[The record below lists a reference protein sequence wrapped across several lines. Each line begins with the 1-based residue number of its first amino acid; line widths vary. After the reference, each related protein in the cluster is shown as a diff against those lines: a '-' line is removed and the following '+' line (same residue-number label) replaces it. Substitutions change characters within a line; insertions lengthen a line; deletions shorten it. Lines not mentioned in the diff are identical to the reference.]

1 MLAPLSWLR
10 EFVDIPDDLESL
22 RTKMIMLGFEVA
34 SIRPQRPEW
43 AGLIVGRVVKI
54 ERHPNAERL
63 FVCEVD
69 TGSGVKTLVTGA
81 DNVFEGAL
89 VPLALPGTK
98 LPNGAVLEKA
108 VLRGVES
115 DGMLLS
121 GEELQLKADDYP
133 GADVHGILILQEGT
147 PGEPISRPLGFDD
160 TVIEFE
166 INANR
171 PDCLSIWGIARE
183 IAVALGLP
191 FKAPKLECPKGTG
204 DIASEAKVT
213 VLAPDLCDR
222 YVAGMIKSIDVK
234 PSPEWMQRRLRAAGL
249 RAINNIVDITN
260 YVMLET
266 GQPMHA
272 FDLSCVAQSHIV
284 VRRAKGGE
292 VLTTLDSKQR
302 VLSENMLVIAD
313 PEKGVGLAGVMGG
326 ENSEITPST
335 QRVLFE
341 SARFTSAGIRVTA
354 KALGLMSDAAARYAK
369 GVDPVTSEI
378 ALKRALSLVGELG
391 AGEVIN
397 GVIDVCSADIEP
409 RSILVRPEKVNG
421 RVELEVGEEELRA
434 ILERLGM
441 KTERQGD
448 RLRVWIPH
456 YRGDIEGEA
465 DISEE
470 LARVIG
476 YGAIPEKQ
484 LPGAA
489 RGGLSKSQAALERA
503 RDLCIA
509 NGANE
514 CATYPFV
521 GPELMGKLFMKHEH
535 LTPIMNPFGREQSL
549 MRDSLM
555 PGMIQTLSLNAS
567 HKQLDGRFF
576 EIGNVHMPKAL
587 PLNELP
593 DESRRLALGFLGGDF
608 FALKGALEALFDG
621 MGLAKASFSLGGA
634 EWLHPG
640 RKAEIS
646 IDGQKLGLCGELHPD
661 VAEAFDIPVR
671 TYVAEIDLD
680 MLIALPKQ
688 EKYYAPLPRYPAI
701 ERDLALVMPEGV
713 TAEAVSDL
721 IKRTAGEAL
730 ESIALF
736 DVYRGKGIEE
746 GKKSLAFSLVFRAS
760 ERTLQDAEVSAAVE
774 VVLKALKDE
783 LGAVLRA

>member
-1 MLAPLSWLR
+1 
-10 EFVDIPDDLESL
+10 
-22 RTKMIMLGFEVA
+22 MIMLGFEVA

-43 AGLIVGRVVKI
+43 EGLIVGRVTKMAK
-54 ERHPNAERL
+54 HPNAERL

-69 TGSGVKTLVTGA
+69 RGSGVKTLVTGA

-98 LPNGAVLEKA
+98 LPNGNVLEKA

-133 GADVHGILILQEGT
+133 GADVHGILILQDGT
-147 PGEPISRPLGFDD
+147 PGEPVCRPLGFAD

-191 FKAPKLECPKGTG
+191 FKEPKFECPKGTG
-204 DIASEAKVT
+204 DIAAEAKVT
-213 VLAPDLCDR
+213 VLASDLCDR

-234 PSPEWMQRRLRAAGL
+234 PSPAWMQQRLRAAGL

-272 FDLSCVAQSHIV
+272 FDLACVAQSHIV
-284 VRRAKGGE
+284 VRRANEGE
-292 VLTTLDSKQR
+292 ALTTLDSKQR
-302 VLSENMLVIAD
+302 ILSKDMLVIAD

-326 ENSEITPST
+326 ENSEITPNT

-341 SARFTSAGIRVTA
+341 SARFASAGIRVTA

-378 ALKRALSLVGELG
+378 ALKRALALVEELS
-391 AGEVIN
+391 AGEIVN
-397 GVIDVCSADIEP
+397 GFIDVCAADIAP
-409 RSILVRPEKVNG
+409 RSILIRPGQVNSH
-421 RVELEVGEEELRA
+421 VELNVSEAELCS
-434 ILERLGM
+434 ILARLNM
-441 KTERQGD
+441 RTEKEGD
-448 RLRVWIPH
+448 KLRVWLPH
-456 YRGDIEGEA
+456 YRGDVEGEA

-470 LARVIG
+470 IARVIG

-484 LPGAA
+484 LSGAA
-489 RGGLSKSQAALERA
+489 RGGLSQSQAALERA
-503 RDLCIA
+503 RDLCTA
-509 NGANE
+509 AGAYE

-521 GPELMGKLFMKHEH
+521 GPELLGKLSMKHEH
-535 LTPIMNPFGREQSL
+535 LAPIMNPFGREQSL
-549 MRDSLM
+549 MRDTLL
-555 PGMIQTLSLNAS
+555 PGMVQVLSLNAS

-576 EIGNVHMPKAL
+576 EICNVHRPKAL
-587 PLNELP
+587 PLTELP
-593 DESRRLALGFLGGDF
+593 EESRRLALGFLGGDF
-608 FALKGALEALFDG
+608 FALKGALEALFEG
-621 MGLAKASFSLGGA
+621 MGVMDAQFSLGGV
-634 EWLHPG
+634 ECLHPG
-640 RKAEIS
+640 RRAEITVG
-646 IDGQKLGLCGELHPD
+646 GQKLGECGELHPD
-661 VAEAFDIPVR
+661 VAAAFDIPVR
-671 TYVAEIDLD
+671 AYVAEIDLD
-680 MLIALPKQ
+680 ALIALPKPK
-688 EKYYAPLPRYPAI
+688 KYYSPLPRYPAI
-701 ERDLALVMPEGV
+701 ERDLALVMPESV
-713 TAEAVSDL
+713 TAAAVSEL
-721 IKRTAGEAL
+721 IKGTAGETL

-736 DVYRGKGIEE
+736 DVYRGKGIED
-746 GKKSLAFSLVFRAS
+746 GHKSLAFALMFRAA
-760 ERTLQDAEVSAAVE
+760 ERTLQDAEVSAAIE
-774 VVLKALKDE
+774 RVLGALKGE